1 MTQYQDLTQRHW
13 VVRRMHDV
21 SRLTGWQSARQIAD
35 GCESG
40 WLKAFQLGRGP
51 PYDRLGVVDE
61 PMSVWA
67 NPRRIDRVMRNT
79 TSNTLALVRS
89 ERTHYALG
97 LLSVEYDF
105 VNLELKEEPM

>member
-1 MTQYQDLTQRHW
+1 MGQRHW

-40 WLKAFQLGRGP
+40 WIKAYQLGHGP
-51 PYDRLGVVDE
+51 PYERLGVQNE
-61 PMSVWA
+61 PSSIWA
-67 NPRRIDRVMRNT
+67 NPRRIDRVIRNT
-79 TSNTLALVRS
+79 AENRLALVRS

-97 LLSVEYDF
+97 LLSVENDF
-105 VNLELKEEPM
+105 EKLVLKEEVM